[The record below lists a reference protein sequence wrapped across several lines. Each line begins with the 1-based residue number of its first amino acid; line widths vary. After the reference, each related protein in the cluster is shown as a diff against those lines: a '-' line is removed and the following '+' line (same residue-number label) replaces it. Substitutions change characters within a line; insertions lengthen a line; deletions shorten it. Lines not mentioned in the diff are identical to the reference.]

1 MCQPAG
7 GLTSRGLG
15 AGSRAQ
21 RLERTGSPSLT
32 RGRHSR
38 GDLGGGRRLSGVKTG
53 VREDEVMMMVT
64 MGIVATILVSLAAV
78 TATPGTGSGAK

>member
-1 MCQPAG
+1 MPASRRPHKPG
-7 GLTSRGLG
+7 FGCREPGSEVRVDRLTF
-15 AGSRAQ
+15 
-21 RLERTGSPSLT
+21 P
-32 RGRHSR
+32 HSR